1 MMEKHTRGKA
11 ESLDSFELDANAI
24 NELASIGYNSIM
36 TAIKEKSPSKTK
48 ESTTPPCKDWFKS
61 TTYLQDD
68 ENFQVSCDMDNVSSS
83 DGLFVLDCVGSKKL
97 KGKFEEEELTGSESK
112 VETSMVS
119 LPSDED
125 VKSKKAA
132 RVKKVNKIKK
142 NPEYCLSSTIDP
154 HLDKLLTKNKS
165 AVDKVLNTTKLAA
178 DPTSEIISKR
188 QKKKMNKE
196 RRDTVCSDK
205 WFNMKAPELTKDV
218 KNQLSVL
225 QLREILDRKNFY
237 KSNDRKKFPKFF
249 QMGKVVESAADFYHA
264 RIPKKQRKATL
275 LDEVMADADL
285 RKYQKRKYAEIF
297 GDAKKTKNK
306 KKRKP
311 VST

>member
-1 MMEKHTRGKA
+1 
-11 ESLDSFELDANAI
+11 
-24 NELASIGYNSIM
+24 
-36 TAIKEKSPSKTK
+36 
-48 ESTTPPCKDWFKS
+48 
-61 TTYLQDD
+61 
-68 ENFQVSCDMDNVSSS
+68 
-83 DGLFVLDCVGSKKL
+83 
-97 KGKFEEEELTGSESK
+97 
-112 VETSMVS
+112 MVS
-119 LPSDED
+119 LPTRRSEED

-132 RVKKVNKIKK
+132 RVKKVNTK

-154 HLDKLLTKNKS
+154 HLDKLLTKSKS

-196 RRDTVCSDK
+196 RRDKVCSDK

-249 QMGKVVESAADFYHA
+249 QMGKVVESPADFYHA

-311 VST
+311 YFLFFTFILLSFFLSFSFFLFLFFFFFLFSFCYHYSLVLISLPSKLRILLTIISLYQNLFFSLSLSISLSLSLSHHILNNIEN